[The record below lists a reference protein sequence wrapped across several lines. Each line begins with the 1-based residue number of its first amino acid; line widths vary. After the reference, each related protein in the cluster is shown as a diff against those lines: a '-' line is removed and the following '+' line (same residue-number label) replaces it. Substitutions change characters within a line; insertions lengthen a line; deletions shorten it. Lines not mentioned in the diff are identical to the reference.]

1 VPARRFA
8 FHWLGYTMT
17 EHLDPVEAEHA
28 AFVERVAARLRSP
41 EHLDPS
47 FEHRLMAKV
56 RGEGTGARKPSETER
71 RTWWSTPRV
80 VRLAPLTSLAV
91 AAGVSAIFVLSGIAI
106 GSRMSSHSPP
116 ATAVAST
123 AGVGVKTDTVQLVRF
138 VFVDSHAKDIELVGD
153 FNAWTRG
160 ATKLALSGAP
170 GVWAVSIP
178 LPPGRHEYAFIVNG
192 SRWTADPLAIRSSDD
207 FGTESSVI
215 HVGLSPKSTT

>member
-1 VPARRFA
+1 MPARRFA

-17 EHLDPVEAEHA
+17 EHPDPIEAERA
-28 AFVERVAARLRSP
+28 QFIERVAARLRSP

-56 RGEGTGARKPSETER
+56 RGEAAGARKPRDAER

-106 GSRMSSHSPP
+106 GSRMSSPLRPTTS
-116 ATAVAST
+116 AAI
-123 AGVGVKTDTVQLVRF
+123 AGVHVRTDTVQLVRF
-138 VFVDSHAKDIELVGD
+138 VFVDSHARNIELVGD